1 MTALAKYEIA
11 LLTIKF
17 QLWHSGSLFFFKC
30 IVLVHCYAGS
40 DIGRF
45 PAFLILSVAK
55 YGSRIG
61 IFYRLLFSAVPTAC
75 WIDVV
80 QIWAKCDTYNVSEV
94 SFTSLFTASIASP
107 WTSFLHPEDGGT
119 TLLWNLCVNL
129 RLYTTSQPGR
139 SASSIAVAK
148 AWHTVC
154 LLWNRNL
161 IIKHFLLE
169 IYLGGGGGFDNL
181 TELRG
186 LCNVCWRVGLWLM
199 KAFQWP
205 RVLWL
210 LFKYQA

>member
-1 MTALAKYEIA
+1 MG
-11 LLTIKF
+11 
-17 QLWHSGSLFFFKC
+17 H
-30 IVLVHCYAGS
+30 
-40 DIGRF
+40 F
-45 PAFLILSVAK
+45 PAFLSLSVAK
-55 YGSRIG
+55 YGSRTG
-61 IFYRLLFSAVPTAC
+61 IFYSLLFSAVPTAC

-80 QIWAKCDTYNVSEV
+80 QIWAKCDTYNVSGF

-107 WTSFLHPEDGGT
+107 WTSFFHPEDGGT

-139 SASSIAVAK
+139 SVSSIPIAK
-148 AWHTVC
+148 AWHPVY

-161 IIKHFLLE
+161 VFKDFLLE
-169 IYLGGGGGFDNL
+169 IYLGWGGESFDNL
-181 TELRG
+181 TDLRR
-186 LCNVCWRVGLWLM
+186 LCNIYWRVCLCLM